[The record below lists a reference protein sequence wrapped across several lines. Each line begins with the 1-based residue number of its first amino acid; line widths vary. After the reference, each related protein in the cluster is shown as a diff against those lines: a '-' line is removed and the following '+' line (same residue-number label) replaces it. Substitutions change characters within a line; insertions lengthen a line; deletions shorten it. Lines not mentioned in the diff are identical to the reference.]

1 MSLSMISFFFIST
14 PFPWAVIL
22 SLILYRHDLS
32 QLVHPLKDRSSMRD
46 WRSVLHDLD
55 ISDKTSSQSSDNRG
69 KWRSSS
75 SKIECLQADILE
87 EHRDIRYYT
96 TTIIIVSFASLV
108 SSFVLV
114 PFLIEAS
121 SFLLTRFDLIISASL
136 QLASA
141 VPSVFAMELYF
152 GPFPSPP
159 NKYHLRKR
167 RLGSLVRY
175 DRTLN
180 QNHLKHF
187 QGTYPA
193 IPIVN
198 LRG

>member
-1 MSLSMISFFFIST
+1 MSLSMISFLFIST

-22 SLILYRHDLS
+22 CLILYRHDLS
-32 QLVHPLKDRSSMRD
+32 QLAHPLKERCSMRD
-46 WRSVLHDLD
+46 WRSVLVDLD
-55 ISDKTSSQSSDNRG
+55 ISWKSLG
-69 KWRSSS
+69 KGGTGCP
-75 SKIECLQADILE
+75 SKIERLQAAILE
-87 EHRDIRYYT
+87 EHPDIRYYT
-96 TTIIIVSFASLV
+96 TTTVIVSFASLV
-108 SSFVLV
+108 SSFILV
-114 PFLIEAS
+114 PFVIGANPV
-121 SFLLTRFDLIISASL
+121 LLTRFGLIISASL

-187 QGTYPA
+187 QGAYPA